1 MVPLYYPKSASLFV
15 ESDLLKHT
23 YFKTKAFVHG
33 LCTRVF
39 LCCSLSTS
47 VTTSSLEHSFVSANQ
62 VTLRLRVFREPVQN
76 NDNANVTF
84 TIARYLLSRAPN
96 CIGAIHGSLIQAGK
110 EFAGPPLRR
119 GTSTGLQAAALRWP
133 GRGILL
139 LLS

>member
-1 MVPLYYPKSASLFV
+1 MQFIYKRDYKLFN
-15 ESDLLKHT
+15 
-23 YFKTKAFVHG
+23 
-33 LCTRVF
+33 
-39 LCCSLSTS
+39 
-47 VTTSSLEHSFVSANQ
+47 LEYSFVSANQ

-76 NDNANVTF
+76 NDNANVTI

-119 GTSTGLQAAALRWP
+119 GTSTGLQAALRWP